1 MIYPNRICQAYNC
14 QNLITDAKRPNRM
27 YCSDYCNKRTY
38 DLRKRTFHLTSKRKS
53 EILKSLKMEKK

>member
-14 QNLITDAKRPNRM
+14 QNLIIDAKRPNRM

-38 DLRKRTFHLTSKRKS
+38 DLRKRTPKKYM
-53 EILKSLKMEKK
+53 EIVNEFRN

>member
-38 DLRKRTFHLTSKRKS
+38 DLRKRTPKKYM
-53 EILKSLKMEKK
+53 EIVNEFRN